1 MQRDNAN
8 VIVGEKLLDAFRR
21 DHIVNLDRWEA
32 EAGRSFGEGEHVV
45 RLIAIAPKAA
55 LGPHRREG
63 MHWSRQ
69 SGRGHG
75 GEGIRGQGHGADAAV
90 RRPRPRPSAKTMLI
104 GRWPRPMPLE

>member
-69 SGRGHG
+69 SGRGHVM
-75 GEGIRGQGHGADAAV
+75 ECIRCQGHGSDAAFRC
-90 RRPRPRPSAKTMLI
+90 RRSRSSAMTMLI
-104 GRWPRPMPLE
+104 GRSHRPYP